1 MKKKLWG
8 ICSEAAPVKGT
19 AAHVPVCWVC
29 SLSHALQHLVVGSG
43 DDNVLYWPPALIV
56 AGYYWFNIHMPV
68 VVYWVSRG
76 KKKKKTF
83 GFEYILYAFTV
94 VWLKKTKKKFFQIEF
109 FIKKNQKKRK
119 EKKPH
124 RGVFTSAFLKIILQA
139 SPSCRPSAKHPVGL
153 ERSSPLP
160 ERSNFDR

>member
-29 SLSHALQHLVVGSG
+29 SLLHVLQHLVVGSG

-76 KKKKKTF
+76 KKEKGKKKNRLGSSISCMRLPWF
-83 GFEYILYAFTV
+83 G
-94 VWLKKTKKKFFQIEF
+94 
-109 FIKKNQKKRK
+109 
-119 EKKPH
+119 
-124 RGVFTSAFLKIILQA
+124 
-139 SPSCRPSAKHPVGL
+139 
-153 ERSSPLP
+153 
-160 ERSNFDR
+160 

>member
-8 ICSEAAPVKGT
+8 ICSEAAPVQGT

-76 KKKKKTF
+76 KKKKKKNVWVRV
-83 GFEYILYAFTV
+83 YLVCTV
-94 VWLKKTKKKFFQIEF
+94 VWLKKTKKKFF
-109 FIKKNQKKRK
+109 
-119 EKKPH
+119 
-124 RGVFTSAFLKIILQA
+124 
-139 SPSCRPSAKHPVGL
+139 
-153 ERSSPLP
+153 
-160 ERSNFDR
+160 RSNFL